1 MWAITYLSA
10 SRQPAPT
17 IEPVPE
23 VLPLSVSGNGIP
35 SQDRAYLA
43 VRLLWEQRRL
53 IAAVVLRGTLLFLI
67 IAWLIPSS
75 YESKTELMPPDSQS
89 STLGKLAT
97 LSSGTNGALSA
108 AADLLD
114 LKTSGALFI
123 SLLNS
128 DRVSDHL
135 IDRFDLRGVYWVK
148 TYRAAR
154 KKLASR
160 TQISED
166 RKSGVLTIV
175 ISDHDRQRAAALARA
190 YVDELNS
197 MVTELNT
204 SAAHRERIFLEG
216 RLQVVKQELDRASR
230 EFSDFSSQNTAIDIK
245 EQGKAMV
252 EAAATLQGQ
261 LIAAQSELRGLE
273 QIYTSQNV
281 RVRSA
286 QARIRELQ
294 HQLDK
299 LGGDSPQ
306 PAGGQPAS
314 PALYPSIRQ
323 LPILGVTYSDLYRRV
338 KINETVY
345 EVLTKEYELARV
357 EEAKEVPSVK
367 VIDVA
372 QPPERRSG
380 PPRLLITV
388 AGALLSALLA
398 AVWIFGKEA
407 WTNTDAEDPRKVLLG
422 DMAATLGR
430 KLRWHRA
437 REISFP
443 QILWPGFHRN
453 RNGSDR

>member
-1 MWAITYLSA
+1 M
-10 SRQPAPT
+10 P
-17 IEPVPE
+17 
-23 VLPLSVSGNGIP
+23 VSGNGIP
-35 SQDRAYLA
+35 SPDRAYLA
-43 VRLLWEQRRL
+43 ARLLWEQRRL

-175 ISDHDRQRAAALARA
+175 VSDHDRQRAAAMARA

-204 SAAHRERIFLEG
+204 SAAHRERIFLEE
-216 RLQVVKQELDRASR
+216 RLQVVKQDLDQAAR
-230 EFSDFSSQNTAIDIK
+230 EFSDFSSKNTAIDIK

-286 QARIRELQ
+286 QARVRELQ

-299 LGGDSPQ
+299 LGGDSTPS
-306 PAGGQPAS
+306 ATGQPATT
-314 PALYPSIRQ
+314 ALYPSIRQ
-323 LPILGVTYSDLYRRV
+323 LPVLGVTYSDLYRRV

-380 PPRLLITV
+380 PPRLLITL

-407 WTNTDAEDPRKVLLG
+407 WVNTDAEDPRKVLLG
-422 DMAATLGR
+422 EMAATLGR

-437 REISFP
+437 REISLKVVP
-443 QILWPGFHRN
+443 QRLWPGFHRN
-453 RNGSDR
+453 RNGSD